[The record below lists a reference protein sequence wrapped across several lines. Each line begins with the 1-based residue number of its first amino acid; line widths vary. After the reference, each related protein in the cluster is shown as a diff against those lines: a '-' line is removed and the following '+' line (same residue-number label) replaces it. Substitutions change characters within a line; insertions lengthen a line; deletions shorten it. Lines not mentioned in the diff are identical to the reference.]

1 MKEIK
6 VIDILHKIKE
16 RNKGNDVDVA
26 SFVDYGEA
34 DYIHDVITEIAN
46 DNVDLYAYEL
56 LEWAKDNFYY
66 IDYAMQEYGKPDDF
80 LKYIQ
85 QGQYYH
91 YSTEIYENIDDFM
104 LVYAY
109 NYLLRE
115 KNIET
120 ITEEQQEEIEESI
133 SLIRQDS
140 RLSQI
145 VYCVDEAI
153 EKEEK

>member
-6 VIDILHKIKE
+6 VIDILHEIKE
-16 RNKGNDVDVA
+16 RNKNNDIDVD
-26 SFVDYGEA
+26 SFVNYDET
-34 DYIHDVITEIAN
+34 DYICDVITEIA
-46 DNVDLYAYEL
+46 DNNIDIYANNL
-56 LEWAKDNFYY
+56 LEWAKGNYSY
-66 IDYAMQEYGKPDDF
+66 IDDAIEEYGKPDDF

-85 QGQYYH
+85 QGQYYA
-91 YSTEIYENIDDFM
+91 YSVEIHDNIDDFM

-133 SLIRQDS
+133 SLIRQGS

>member
-16 RNKGNDVDVA
+16 RNKGNDIDVA

-34 DYIHDVITEIAN
+34 DYIHNVITEIAD
-46 DNVDLYAYEL
+46 DNVDLYSNEL
-56 LEWAKDNFYY
+56 LEWATDNYYY
-66 IDYAMQEYGKPDDF
+66 IDYAIEEYGKPDDF
-80 LKYIQ
+80 LQYIR
-85 QGQYYH
+85 QGQYCA
-91 YSTEIYENIDDFM
+91 YSTEINENIGDFM

-120 ITEEQQEEIEESI
+120 ITEEQQEEIEENI
-133 SLIRQDS
+133 SLIDNDS

-153 EKEEK
+153 EKEEE